1 MEMTNELMAQLAMEE
16 VTDLQIGVGYSNR
29 IIMITESGHAITAD
43 LVQILSPEERL
54 AEAERILS
62 LKSEEL
68 AEAQAKK
75 EAIELE
81 LAKIQGPE
89 PLEGV

>member
-1 MEMTNELMAQLAMEE
+1 M
-16 VTDLQIGVGYSNR
+16 GWH
-29 IIMITESGHAITAD
+29 IIINPPKGTFVVALSPSDTAD